1 MTHPARWSLAFASLA
16 LIGCPS
22 ALVGGRCAEGW
33 VERGSPP
40 RCVRED
46 AATDVPDPSDASEDG
61 ARDAGP
67 VPEDGRAGEGG
78 AGEGGAGEGGAPCEA
93 PFVLCDGRCVNL
105 ADDRNHCGM
114 CSRPCEVGE
123 FCVFRECLPG
133 CAAPLVQCGAR
144 CVDLN
149 SDPENCGACD
159 NRCLTGVCNAGRCR
173 TARAGHIVLLGHD
186 YQESRSSQDT
196 LLVNSVLLAART
208 NVRLLTFGRY
218 ADPFVRARVDALIDA
233 ALGAAN
239 VRRTAVMTEDALSRE
254 LSIDRFDGL
263 LVYDQRTATEAQMSQ
278 LATQWSD
285 PLVGFAR
292 AGGTVILLDGAEPA
306 VGNWRIARE
315 TGLLAIDGAEDADQ
329 STVRLLPSA
338 AADAVASRADLL
350 YSASRHTVQYRPAS
364 PFSVFVSDLDGT
376 SPVVLHRA
384 VLP

>member
-1 MTHPARWSLAFASLA
+1 MIHPARWSIALAALA
-16 LIGCPS
+16 LTGCPS

-46 AATDVPDPSDASEDG
+46 AGMDAASVPDAAEDRPG
-61 ARDAGP
+61 DAGP
-67 VPEDGRAGEGG
+67 VGDGSGEGG
-78 AGEGGAGEGGAPCEA
+78 SDEGGTSDGGAPCEP

-105 ADDRNHCGM
+105 AEDPRNCGM
-114 CSRPCEVGE
+114 CTRPCEVGE
-123 FCVFRECLPG
+123 FCVFRECRPG

-196 LLVNSVLLAART
+196 LLINSVLLAART

-263 LVYDQRTATEAQMSQ
+263 LVYDQRTATEAQMTS
-278 LATQWSD
+278 LAAQWSD

-306 VGNWRIARE
+306 VGNWRVARE
-315 TGLLAIDGAEDADQ
+315 TGLLSIDGSEDADQ

-364 PFSVFVSDLDGT
+364 PFAVFVSDADGV